1 MASAAG
7 ASALAFRQRR
17 EGDTTAKSMA
27 NPDPS
32 AGGEVVD
39 PPPARSPGAA
49 AGERRAPAMLRRARW
64 LLFASG
70 VLFGLSAV
78 LARLAARFGMGGGQV
93 SLVRFA
99 LGFAAVI
106 ALFRIR
112 PGTFRP
118 RRKDLLVARGLF
130 GGVAALLYFLAIARI
145 PAGEAT
151 LLNNTFPIWAVVL
164 SLFLLNERPTFH
176 LAAALAVASAG
187 VFLVLGGGKVS
198 FGLGWGEVLGIVSG
212 LFGGAAVTAIRAL
225 RATDNAPTIFFS
237 FSVGGLLVSLPFLF
251 TPWPASPAA
260 WAAALGVG
268 VVAFLAQLFMTEA
281 YGALKVPEAAL
292 WQQLTP
298 IASYLWALGLGE
310 GIAWTTLLGVLLGAG
325 GIVYGSL
332 LGHRPRVERSPEAK
346 LAAGL
351 PAEEP

>member
-1 MASAAG
+1 
-7 ASALAFRQRR
+7 
-17 EGDTTAKSMA
+17 MA
-27 NPDPS
+27 NRDVS
-32 AGGEVVD
+32 G
-39 PPPARSPGAA
+39 GAA
-49 AGERRAPAMLRRARW
+49 ARAATRAHPPAGPAAGGPAAERSARMVRRARW
-64 LLFASG
+64 LLFGSG

-78 LARLAARFGMGGGQV
+78 LARLAARWGMAGGQV

-99 LGFAAVI
+99 VGLVAVLGI
-106 ALFRIR
+106 FRLR

-118 RRKDLLVARGLF
+118 RRKVLLLARAAF
-130 GGVAALLYFLAIARI
+130 GGVAALLYFMAIERI

-164 SLFLLNERPTFH
+164 SFFLLDERPTLH
-176 LAAALAVASAG
+176 LAGALAVASAG

-198 FGLGWGEVLGIVSG
+198 FGLGWGELLGIVSG
-212 LFGGAAVTAIRAL
+212 LLGGAAVTAIRAL
-225 RATDNAPTIFFS
+225 RPTDNAPTIFFS
-237 FSVGGLLVSLPFLF
+237 FSIGGVAVSLPFLF
-251 TPWPASPAA
+251 APWPASPAA
-260 WAAALGVG
+260 WAIAAAVG

-281 YGALKVPEAAL
+281 YGALRVPEAAL

-310 GIAWTTLLGVLLGAG
+310 GLAWSTVVGVLLGAA

-332 LGHRPRVERSPEAK
+332 LGHRPRVARSPAAT

>member
-1 MASAAG
+1 
-7 ASALAFRQRR
+7 
-17 EGDTTAKSMA
+17 MA

-32 AGGEVVD
+32 AAAGLAPGPARA
-39 PPPARSPGAA
+39 PPPGTERPGW
-49 AGERRAPAMLRRARW
+49 MVRRARW
-64 LLFASG
+64 LLFGSG

-78 LARLAARFGMGGGQV
+78 LTRLAARWGMAGGQV
-93 SLVRFA
+93 SLIRFSVG
-99 LGFAAVI
+99 LVAVLAI
-106 ALFRIR
+106 FRLR

-118 RRKDLLVARGLF
+118 RRKDLLVARALF
-130 GGVAALLYFLAIARI
+130 GGVAALLYFMAIERI

-151 LLNNTFPIWAVVL
+151 LLNNTFPIWAVLL
-164 SLFLLNERPTFH
+164 SFFLLDARPTVH

-187 VFLVLGGGKVS
+187 VFMVLGGGRAT

-237 FSVGGLLVSLPFLF
+237 FSLGGIAVSLPFLL
-251 TPWPASPAA
+251 TPWPASKVA
-260 WAAALGVG
+260 WAMAVLVG
-268 VVAFLAQLFMTEA
+268 AVAFLAQLFMTEA
-281 YGALKVPEAAL
+281 YGALRVPEAAL

-310 GIAWTTLLGVLLGAG
+310 GLGWSTVLGVLLGAA

-332 LGHRPRVERSPEAK
+332 LGHRPRVARSEAASI
-346 LAAGL
+346 AAGL

>member
-7 ASALAFRQRR
+7 ASVLAFRQRR

-32 AGGEVVD
+32 AGGEVVA
-39 PPPARSPGAA
+39 PPPARSPGAP

-176 LAAALAVASAG
+176 LAVALAVASAG

-332 LGHRPRVERSPEAK
+332 FGHRPRVERSPEAT